1 MISGWGTIFHLV
13 PLTSRDLGGR
23 PKAIG
28 LASTRNTSARLTC
41 RQMEL
46 NRAGGACLTVERRS
60 HSIVVKDGR
69 KFGIGLAMLSS
80 KVVFTHT
87 PQPHGGR
94 VSSWNLL
101 SFLAIAFHLAAGPAS
116 LHGRRDSCS
125 CGST

>member
-69 KFGIGLAMLSS
+69 KFGIGLAMV
-80 KVVFTHT
+80 KF
-87 PQPHGGR
+87 QGR
-94 VSSWNLL
+94 IHS
-101 SFLAIAFHLAAGPAS
+101 HAATT
-116 LHGRRDSCS
+116 RRS
-125 CGST
+125 GEFMELT